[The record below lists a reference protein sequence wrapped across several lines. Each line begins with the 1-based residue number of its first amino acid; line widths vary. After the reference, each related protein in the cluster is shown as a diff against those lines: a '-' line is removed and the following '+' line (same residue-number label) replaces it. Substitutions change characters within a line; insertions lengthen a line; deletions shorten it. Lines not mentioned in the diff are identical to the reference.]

1 MKHKELLRFLK
12 ANAPLP
18 LPGELWSRWC
28 SHCAAL
34 GLDPGN
40 EAGFTER
47 VGNTMDRYLGVRAGH
62 TRILPNK
69 HSR

>member
-18 LPGELWSRWC
+18 LPGELYERWR

-34 GLDPGN
+34 GLDPGD
-40 EAGFTER
+40 EAGFTSR
-47 VGNTMDRYLGVRAGH
+47 VGDALDRYLAVRSG
-62 TRILPNK
+62 
-69 HSR
+69 